1 MFAIFMH
8 NTTTNKRGAEWGKQF
23 NNYETAKAYLRAVY
37 APMPDKY
44 TVSIWRVEE
53 NKPFDV
59 WYLDVI

>member
-8 NTTTNKRGAEWGKQF
+8 NTTTNKRGAEWGKKF

-44 TVSIWRVEE
+44 TVSVWRVEE

-59 WYLDVI
+59 WYLDII

>member
-44 TVSIWRVEE
+44 TVSVWRVEE

-59 WYLDVI
+59 WYLDII

>member
-59 WYLDVI
+59 WYLDII